1 MKGETQSAISRFFQL
16 LQLSKRQ
23 LLIISAI
30 VSFTLALLGA
40 GRTMAKSPTLP
51 EDIQGYWAQQCV
63 NYIVGQGIMKTYPDG
78 TFRPNLPV
86 TRGKFADIIVRAFPD
101 APVVL
106 NYNQDYFVDI
116 PNGYWATAAI
126 RKAFETNFLAGYPD
140 RIFAPLQNIPRVQVI
155 VAIASGFNY
164 TQPFQPTEAL
174 LQDTFIDAQDIPGY
188 AKDYVAAAVE
198 NRVVVK
204 FPNPRQLDSQ
214 QWATRG
220 DIAASLC
227 QTKASPSIIPQEYV
241 VAPGMGSG

>member
-1 MKGETQSAISRFFQL
+1 M
-16 LQLSKRQ
+16 
-23 LLIISAI
+23 
-30 VSFTLALLGA
+30 SFILTLVWS
-40 GRTMAKSPTLP
+40 GRTVAQPTRFP
-51 EDIQGYWAQQCV
+51 NDIQGYWAQQCV
-63 NYIVGQGIMKTYPDG
+63 NYIVGQGIMKPFPDG

-86 TRGKFADIIVRAFPD
+86 TRGRFADIIVRAFPD

-106 NYNQDYFVDI
+106 NYNRDYFVDI
-116 PNGYWATAAI
+116 PDGYWANAAI

-164 TQPFQPTEAL
+164 TLPFQPTEEVLSQAFMDG
-174 LQDTFIDAQDIPGY
+174 QEIPDY
-188 AKDYVAAAVE
+188 ARDYVASAVE

-204 FPNPRQLDSQ
+204 FPNPRQLKPN

-227 QTKASPSIIPQEYV
+227 QAKASPSIIPPEYV
-241 VAPGMGSG
+241 AAPRLEGN